1 MKQTKKKLPFKFTYN
16 KALLLICVV
25 LFLAIGFVRP
35 IFFSGNYISETIKQV
50 VEIGIMVLP
59 VTFIII
65 SGGIDFSMNA
75 SMILSAIVSSI
86 VFKYTNSFVAILVA
100 LIIGLVCGLINGIL
114 IAKLKLPPLVTTL
127 ATMYLFKGIAEGLTM
142 GITSVGA
149 SVASYPAATFLGTG
163 KLLGIPTQFW
173 LLAILAVLFYIV
185 LSKTYYGRYIYAV
198 GLNEQ
203 AAKYSGI
210 QVERLKIALYVLGG
224 FVYSIAGL
232 VYLGRFSSLRY
243 DSADPI
249 TLQVLTTVVLGG
261 TSIAGGFGDI
271 KGSVLGIV
279 IIAILKSGM
288 NVLFIP
294 QTTQKIVL
302 GLILLISLMIFEV
315 IRSRT
320 EKKKKVGSLKAAQ
333 EASGK
338 A

>member
-1 MKQTKKKLPFKFTYN
+1 MKRLHKKFQFKFTYN
-16 KALLLICVV
+16 IALLLISIV
-25 LFLAIGFVRP
+25 LFLVIGFVRP
-35 IFFSGNYISETIKQV
+35 IFFSPNYISETIKQV

-59 VTFIII
+59 VTLIVI

-100 LIIGLVCGLINGIL
+100 LVIGLICGLINGVL

-149 SVASYPAATFLGTG
+149 SVASYPVATFLGTG

-173 LLAILAVLFYIV
+173 VLALLAVLFYIA
-185 LSKTYYGRYIYAV
+185 LSKTYFGRYIYAI
-198 GLNEQ
+198 GLNQ
-203 AAKYSGI
+203 NAAKYSGI
-210 QVERLKIALYVLGG
+210 KVERMKIALYVLGG
-224 FVYSIAGL
+224 FIYAIAGL

-261 TSIAGGFGDI
+261 TSIAGGSGDI
-271 KGSVLGIV
+271 KGSVLGIM

-302 GLILLISLMIFEV
+302 GLILLGSLMIFEV
-315 IRSRT
+315 IRRRT
-320 EKKKKVGSLKAAQ
+320 SEKKRTDNIKAAH
-333 EASGK
+333 AAAGK
-338 A
+338 

>member
-1 MKQTKKKLPFKFTYN
+1 MKRLHKKFQFKFTYN
-16 KALLLICVV
+16 IALLLISVV
-25 LFLAIGFVRP
+25 LFLVIGFVRS
-35 IFFSGNYISETIKQV
+35 IFFSPNYISETIKQV

-59 VTFIII
+59 VTLIVI

-100 LIIGLVCGLINGIL
+100 LVIGLICGLINGVL
-114 IAKLKLPPLVTTL
+114 IAKLKLPPLVSTL

-149 SVASYPAATFLGTG
+149 SVASYPVATFLGTG

-173 LLAILAVLFYIV
+173 VLALLAVLFYIA
-185 LSKTYYGRYIYAV
+185 LSKTYFGRYIYAI
-198 GLNEQ
+198 GLNQ
-203 AAKYSGI
+203 NAAKYSGI
-210 QVERLKIALYVLGG
+210 KVERMKIALYVLGG
-224 FVYSIAGL
+224 FIYAIAGL
-232 VYLGRFSSLRY
+232 IYLGRFSSLRY

-261 TSIAGGFGDI
+261 TSIAGGSGDI

-302 GLILLISLMIFEV
+302 GLILLGSLMIFEV
-315 IRSRT
+315 IRRRT
-320 EKKKKVGSLKAAQ
+320 SEKKRTDNIKAAQ
-333 EASGK
+333 AAAGK
-338 A
+338 

>member
-1 MKQTKKKLPFKFTYN
+1 MKRLHKKFQFKFTYN
-16 KALLLICVV
+16 IALLLISVV
-25 LFLAIGFVRP
+25 LFLVIGFVRP
-35 IFFSGNYISETIKQV
+35 IFFSPNYISETIKQV

-59 VTFIII
+59 VTLIVI

-100 LIIGLVCGLINGIL
+100 LVIGLICGLINGVL

-149 SVASYPAATFLGTG
+149 SVASYPVATFLGTG

-173 LLAILAVLFYIV
+173 VLALLAVLFYIA
-185 LSKTYYGRYIYAV
+185 LSKTYFGRYIYAI
-198 GLNEQ
+198 GLNQ
-203 AAKYSGI
+203 NAAKYSGI
-210 QVERLKIALYVLGG
+210 KVERMKIALYVLGG
-224 FVYSIAGL
+224 FIYAIAGL

-261 TSIAGGFGDI
+261 TSIAGGSGDI

-302 GLILLISLMIFEV
+302 GLILLGSLMIFEV
-315 IRSRT
+315 IRRRT
-320 EKKKKVGSLKAAQ
+320 SEKKRTDNIKAAQ
-333 EASGK
+333 AAAGK
-338 A
+338 

>member
-1 MKQTKKKLPFKFTYN
+1 MKQQKKKFQFKFTYN
-16 KALLLICVV
+16 VALLLISVV
-25 LFLAIGFVRP
+25 MFLAIGFVRP
-35 IFFSGNYISETIKQV
+35 IFFSGNYITETIKQV

-59 VTFIII
+59 VTLIVI

-75 SMILSAIVSSI
+75 SLILSAIVSSI
-86 VFKYTNSFVAILVA
+86 VYKYTNSFVAIVVA
-100 LIIGLVCGLINGIL
+100 LVIGVLCGLANGFL
-114 IAKLKLPPLVTTL
+114 IAKLKLPPLVSTL

-149 SVASYPAATFLGTG
+149 SVSSYPAADFMGIG

-173 LLAILAVLFYIV
+173 VLAILAILFYIV
-185 LSKTYYGRYIYAV
+185 LAKTYIGRYIYAI
-198 GLNEQ
+198 GLNQ
-203 AAKYSGI
+203 NAAKYSGI
-210 QVERLKIALYVLGG
+210 KVERVKVGLYVLGG
-224 FVYSIAGL
+224 LVYAIAGL

-271 KGSVLGIV
+271 KGSVLGIL

-302 GLILLISLMIFEV
+302 GIILLGSLMIFEV
-315 IRSRT
+315 IRSRSST
-320 EKKKKVGSLKAAQ
+320 KKKTESLAAAQ
-333 EASGK
+333 AASGK
-338 A
+338 

>member
-1 MKQTKKKLPFKFTYN
+1 MKGKKFQFKFTYN
-16 KALLLICVV
+16 IALLLICVV
-25 LFLAIGFVRP
+25 LFLAIGIARP

-59 VTFIII
+59 VTLIVI

-86 VFKYTNSFVAILVA
+86 VFKYTNSFVAVLVA
-100 LIIGLVCGLINGIL
+100 IVIGLVCGLINGVL

-149 SVASYPAATFLGTG
+149 SVASYPVATFLGTG
-163 KLLGIPTQFW
+163 KLLGIPAQFW
-173 LLAILAVLFYIV
+173 VLALLAVLFYV
-185 LSKTYYGRYIYAV
+185 ALSKTYFGRYIYAI
-198 GLNEQ
+198 GLNQ
-203 AAKYSGI
+203 NAAKYSGI
-210 QVERLKIALYVLGG
+210 KVERMKIALYVLGG
-224 FVYSIAGL
+224 FIYSIAGL

-261 TSIAGGFGDI
+261 TSIAGGSGDI

-302 GLILLISLMIFEV
+302 GLILLASLMIFQV
-315 IRSRT
+315 IRSKT
-320 EKKKKVGSLKAAQ
+320 SKKKITDNMKAAQ
-333 EASGK
+333 AAAGK
-338 A
+338 

>member
-1 MKQTKKKLPFKFTYN
+1 MKHLNTKFQFKFTYN
-16 KALLLICVV
+16 IALLLISVV
-25 LFLAIGFVRP
+25 LFLVIGFVRP
-35 IFFSGNYISETIKQV
+35 IFFSPKYISETIKQV

-59 VTFIII
+59 VTLIVI

-100 LIIGLVCGLINGIL
+100 LVIGLVCGLTNGVL

-149 SVASYPAATFLGTG
+149 SVGSYPEANFLGIG

-173 LLAILAVLFYIV
+173 VLALLAVLFYIG
-185 LSKTYYGRYIYAV
+185 LSKTYFGRYIYAV
-198 GLNEQ
+198 GLNQ
-203 AAKYSGI
+203 NAAKYSGI
-210 QVERLKIALYVLGG
+210 KVDRIKIALYVLGG
-224 FVYSIAGL
+224 FIYAIAGL

-261 TSIAGGFGDI
+261 TSIAGGSGDI

-302 GLILLISLMIFEV
+302 GLILLGSLMIFEV
-315 IRSRT
+315 IRSKT
-320 EKKKKVGSLKAAQ
+320 SKKKIVDNLKAAQ
-333 EASGK
+333 AAAGK
-338 A
+338 

>member
-1 MKQTKKKLPFKFTYN
+1 MKQTKKKFQFKFTYN
-16 KALLLICVV
+16 VALLLISLV
-25 LFLAIGFVRP
+25 LFLVIGFVRP
-35 IFFSGNYISETIKQV
+35 IFFSANYISETIKQV

-59 VTFIII
+59 VTLIVI

-86 VFKYTNSFVAILVA
+86 VCKYTNSFVAVIVA
-100 LIIGLVCGLINGIL
+100 LAIGLVCGLINGLL

-149 SVASYPAATFLGTG
+149 SVSSYPAATYLGTG
-163 KLLGIPTQFW
+163 KLLGIPVQFL
-173 LLAILAVLFYIV
+173 LLALLAVLFYIA
-185 LSKTYYGRYIYAV
+185 LSKTYFGRYIYAI
-198 GLNEQ
+198 GLNQ
-203 AAKYSGI
+203 NAAKYSGI
-210 QVERLKIALYVLGG
+210 KVERMKIALYVLGG
-224 FVYSIAGL
+224 FIYSIAGL

-271 KGSVLGIV
+271 KGSVLGIA

-302 GLILLISLMIFEV
+302 GLILLSSLMIFQV
-315 IRSRT
+315 IRSKN
-320 EKKKKVGSLKAAQ
+320 ENKKKTGSLKAAQ

-338 A
+338 

>member
-1 MKQTKKKLPFKFTYN
+1 MKRSDKKFQFKFTYN
-16 KALLLICVV
+16 VALLLISLV
-25 LFLAIGFVRP
+25 LFLVIGFARP

-59 VTFIII
+59 VTLIVI

-86 VFKYTNSFVAILVA
+86 VFKYTNSFVAVLVA
-100 LIIGLVCGLINGIL
+100 LVIGLVCGLINGVL

-173 LLAILAVLFYIV
+173 VLAVLAVLFYIV
-185 LSKTYYGRYIYAV
+185 LAKTYFGRYIYAI
-198 GLNEQ
+198 GLNQ
-203 AAKYSGI
+203 NAAKYSGI
-210 QVERLKIALYVLGG
+210 KVERMKIALYVLGG
-224 FVYSIAGL
+224 FIYSIAGL

-302 GLILLISLMIFEV
+302 GLILLGSLMIFQV

-320 EKKKKVGSLKAAQ
+320 SDKKRSDNMKAAQ
-333 EASGK
+333 AAAGK
-338 A
+338 